1 MIVSE
6 YWKRVK
12 NIRQDT
18 EQRIVFDEDVSRVV
32 IAGPGAGK
40 TYLLTTKVAKLLHT
54 GIVKTPH
61 RIACLTYSNYLA
73 NQLSEDLQALE
84 VLDDERIFVGTV
96 HSFCIAEVILPFQR
110 LYQLRVPTP
119 LRIASWEQMLEAANQ
134 ALQEQGVRR
143 QNETDRRTLED
154 ITRKLSNYRRLY
166 WNNPL
171 TEFPESTPEI
181 RQRYPNLNW
190 AQFADD
196 YSKLLWETD
205 QPSVDFVHLEIEAV
219 KTIQAYP
226 LVQRSLAARF
236 KWWVIDEYQD
246 LGQPFHQI
254 ALCLFQ
260 NTPLQVLA
268 IGDPDQCIYEELQ
281 GSKPKL
287 IHELSQ
293 LIQEYGGANYVTLK
307 TNYRSTQ
314 EIINLSE
321 VVLGENR
328 GYKSSDNQESPIRC
342 FSCSTEVSQQN
353 LILRL
358 LDYLITKETGP
369 GIPIHEVAILHP
381 KRKARTWKGEI
392 GINDISTKLDEFNWE
407 NALDK
412 DPDYDNRFG
421 LIQWVENLAHWCAKD
436 SLSKRP
442 YYTDLLPVWIELVEH
457 HQGYTLLGER
467 FKHEKLLFEAL
478 WVLRDAMMNLREWL
492 DALREK
498 LQLDHIVESYGN
510 VRPDDA
516 KEYFYLCQ
524 AVRTGRR
531 LPAWDIARFAQTGQR
546 IQLTTLH
553 SSKGAQFEAVI
564 VAGFDKIGFGNRRY
578 SPEALDKRLA
588 YVGVTRAKKYL
599 FLLHSSQNAYFVS
612 RVNNAPREIVEF
624 YEYNGQQLRRKA

>member
-119 LRIASWEQMLEAANQ
+119 LRIASWEQMLEAARQ
-134 ALQEQGVRR
+134 ALQKQSLRPPSETGV
-143 QNETDRRTLED
+143 LED

-166 WNNPL
+166 WNDPL
-171 TEFPESTPEI
+171 TEFPENTPEI

-196 YSKLLWETD
+196 YSNLLWETD

-226 LVQRSLAARF
+226 LVQLSLAVRF

-246 LGQPFHQI
+246 LGQPFHQMVI
-254 ALCLFQ
+254 CLLQ

-281 GSKPKL
+281 GSKPEL
-287 IHELSQ
+287 IHELSRV
-293 LIQEYGGANYVTLK
+293 IQERGGSEAISLK

-314 EIINLSE
+314 QIINLSE
-321 VVLGENR
+321 VVLEETR
-328 GYKSSDNQESPIRC
+328 GYLAQQTQNEGDRIYC
-342 FSCSTEVSQQN
+342 ISCRENVQLGVTQR
-353 LILRL
+353 ILH
-358 LDYLITKETGP
+358 YLVKKEEGP
-369 GIPIHEVAILHP
+369 KFQVDQILILHP
-381 KRKARTWKGEI
+381 HRKGKA
-392 GINDISTKLDEFNWE
+392 GINSIANGLENNNWL
-407 NALDK
+407 NKLDK
-412 DPDYDNRFG
+412 DPDYNERKVG
-421 LIQWVENLAHWCAKD
+421 LIV
-436 SLSKRP
+436 
-442 YYTDLLPVWIELVEH
+442 
-457 HQGYTLLGER
+457 
-467 FKHEKLLFEAL
+467 
-478 WVLRDAMMNLREWL
+478 
-492 DALREK
+492 
-498 LQLDHIVESYGN
+498 
-510 VRPDDA
+510 
-516 KEYFYLCQ
+516 
-524 AVRTGRR
+524 
-531 LPAWDIARFAQTGQR
+531 
-546 IQLTTLH
+546 
-553 SSKGAQFEAVI
+553 
-564 VAGFDKIGFGNRRY
+564 
-578 SPEALDKRLA
+578 
-588 YVGVTRAKKYL
+588 
-599 FLLHSSQNAYFVS
+599 
-612 RVNNAPREIVEF
+612 
-624 YEYNGQQLRRKA
+624 

>member
-12 NIRQDT
+12 NIRLDT
-18 EQRIVFDEDVSRVV
+18 EQQKVFDEDVSRVV
-32 IAGPGAGK
+32 IAGPGSGK
-40 TYLLTTKVAKLLHT
+40 TYLLTTKVAKLLYT
-54 GIVKTPH
+54 GIVKPPH

-73 NQLSEDLQALE
+73 SQLSEDLQALE

-96 HSFCIAEVILPFQR
+96 HSFCIAEVILPFQKLYR
-110 LYQLRVPTP
+110 LPVPTP
-119 LRIASWEQMLEAANQ
+119 LRIASWEQMLEAANK
-134 ALQEQGVRR
+134 ALQEQSLRPP
-143 QNETDRRTLED
+143 NETERQVLED

-171 TEFPESTPEI
+171 TEFPESTSKI

-190 AQFADD
+190 AQFAED
-196 YSKLLWETD
+196 YSKLLWETERS
-205 QPSVDFVHLEIEAV
+205 SVDFVHLEIEAV
-219 KTIQAYP
+219 KTIQTYP
-226 LVQRSLAARF
+226 LVQLSLAARF

-254 ALCLFQ
+254 VLCLLQ

-281 GSKPKL
+281 GSKPEL
-287 IHELSQ
+287 IYELSQ
-293 LIQEYGGANYVTLK
+293 VIQERGGSEAISLK

-314 EIINLSE
+314 QIINLSE
-321 VVLGENR
+321 VVLEEAR
-328 GYKSSDNQESPIRC
+328 GYLAQQTQNEGDRIYC
-342 FSCSTEVSQQN
+342 ISCRENIQ
-353 LILRL
+353 LRL
-358 LDYLITKETGP
+358 IQRLLRYLVEKEEGP
-369 GIPIHEVAILHP
+369 KLQVDQILILHP
-381 KRKARTWKGEI
+381 HRKGSA
-392 GINDISTKLDEFNWE
+392 GINSIANGLENNNWL
-407 NALDK
+407 NKLDK
-412 DPDYDNRFG
+412 DPDYNERKVG
-421 LIQWVENLAHWCAKD
+421 LIEWVEQLAQWCAKD
-436 SLSKRP
+436 SMLQRP
-442 YYTDLLPVWIELVEH
+442 YFTQLLPTWIELVEY

-467 FKHEKLLFEAL
+467 FKHEKQLFEAL
-478 WVLRDAMMNLREWL
+478 WNLRDAAMNLRGWL

-498 LQLDHIVESYGN
+498 LQLDYIVESYGN

-516 KEYFYLCQ
+516 KEFFHLCQ
-524 AVRTGRR
+524 AARTGNR

-578 SPEALDKRLA
+578 SPEALDRRLA

-599 FLLHSSQNAYFVS
+599 FLLHSDQRAYFTS
-612 RVNNAPREIVEF
+612 RISSASSEIIEF
-624 YEYNGQQLRRKA
+624 YEYDGQQLRRRAL